1 MLYSVRAH
9 RAYEHI
15 VHMGA
20 VCQVRRAWLTHADG
34 GNLPLTDILPG
45 PSKPSSPRTLSLFYI
60 ENTSVHRKVCRRMV
74 IDGPSKPSSSLVRFL
89 PVSQYLLKPASG
101 IWIRSKCGVLT
112 SHEA

>member
-74 IDGPSKPSSSLVRFL
+74 IDGPPKPSSLVRFL
-89 PVSQYLLKPASG
+89 PVSQYLLKLASG
-101 IWIRSKCGVLT
+101 IWVLECGVLT
-112 SHEA
+112 YREA